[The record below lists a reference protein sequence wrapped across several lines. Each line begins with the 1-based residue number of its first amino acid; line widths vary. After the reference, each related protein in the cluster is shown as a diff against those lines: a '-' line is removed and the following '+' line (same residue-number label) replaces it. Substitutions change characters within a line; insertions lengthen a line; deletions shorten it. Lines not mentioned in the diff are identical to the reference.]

1 MGTTG
6 PHRAGRDAL
15 PRGDPAEE
23 NEDVAQ
29 LIDSR
34 VNEVR
39 RQLRQGEY
47 VVDPDAVAAAIVQ
60 RLALRSALG
69 SSRAPFD
76 RAACASSRRRP
87 SRPTQSSCS

>member
-15 PRGDPAEE
+15 PTGDPAEE